1 MEFRVLGPLEVR
13 ADEGEP
19 VGLGG
24 ARPRAVLARLLIA
37 RGVVVSTDA
46 LIHDLYGDTP
56 PPSALSSLHSYV
68 SNLRRAIEP
77 DRGPW
82 AKPKVLIGRPP
93 GYLLAAE
100 DVDAS
105 RFEEL
110 VGRSEFQSPGEALTC
125 LDAAFGLWRGTPY
138 GEFGDETW
146 ALTEV
151 SRLRE
156 LRLVALE
163 RRARALLDLGRPQ
176 AVITDLEAET
186 AGNPLRER
194 LWCLLALS
202 LYRTGRQAEAL
213 AVLRRAA
220 RLLADQL
227 GLDPG
232 PELRSLEQD
241 ILRQA
246 DSLEPAAG
254 PATLA
259 VPPQPRPVTRDR
271 DDRLAELMALPERAA
286 RTGLRLAV
294 VSGEAGIG
302 KTFLLEEFGEHCSAR
317 LGQLVL
323 WGRCHDAEG
332 LPPLWPWV
340 QVLRT
345 LEQHCPPGDRRSLA
359 GLLDADR
366 PADAHRQADM
376 HRQAD
381 VDRPADRHRR
391 ADTHRPAD
399 ARAVARWLAAAARVR
414 PLVIVLDDLQRA
426 DPASLDLLRDLVM
439 RLDGAA
445 VTLVAAFRPGFDDPL
460 SRLARY
466 DLVRLRVRGL
476 APEAV
481 RSMAAGMGVELD
493 AEAAARLTDRTG
505 GNPFFVR
512 ECLRLRTG
520 GHAVDAVPESVAGL
534 VRSQLEAE
542 VAEVLAVAAVLGR
555 EFDPAIVAQVTGPEA
570 ADLLD
575 RAVRAGLLVPCTDP
589 DLPARPEPPVPSTPH
604 DLTAAADPSIP
615 GTAHGRAADAGLS
628 VSGDAYGLTTGGG
641 LSSAQDA
648 SDRAPRTGLPL
659 SGDAHG
665 RAAGAGLPGVAERA
679 FSVEPAG
686 GGRLVFVHD
695 LVREALAGGLPPR
708 RRAAVHRD
716 LATALATRP
725 SADVAAIACHAVQ
738 AGSHDEA
745 VRWAVAAAEQAGLRL
760 AYAEAARWWGHAVA
774 AHDASGGDPAQH
786 VELLLHHVQALEVAG
801 DREAARR
808 AGAAA
813 LRAADRADAG
823 AGLVV
828 RALTALG
835 TPSLSLLRDPYQTSR
850 HQMDR
855 HPADD
860 PRPLTRARARAR
872 GDRRV
877 AVPRPRVLTG
887 LTELTGE
894 LHDLAEHTDNPQVE
908 LLAGMVDACGRL
920 EAFDVAG
927 ADWAAA
933 RCDALLE
940 LHPLPWPRF
949 QHTLWH
955 ANRLTL
961 DGRFDEADRLYD
973 DADGQARHLNLWHAR
988 QTVAAGRVALSYH
1001 RGAIADAA
1009 PLIAAVR
1016 GVHPTLHHDATTLH
1030 LCAQGHLDHAR
1041 RLNGGPRPAPPRDWS
1056 WLSAT
1061 CLRAAAVAALGRT
1074 HECRTAYTA
1083 LLPYSG
1089 RISALSAVLCLGPVD
1104 WHLALLAT
1112 ATGHHDAAT
1121 AHLTALEQQA
1131 DAAGLHWWRDRA
1143 AATGVRQ
1150 PLQVATRA

>member
-1 MEFRVLGPLEVR
+1 MEFQVLGPLEVR
-13 ADEGEP
+13 ADDGEP

-37 RGVVVSTDA
+37 RGVVVSTDT
-46 LIHDLYGDTP
+46 LIHDMYGDTP

-93 GYLLAAE
+93 GYLLAAD

-125 LDAAFGLWRGTPY
+125 LDAAFGLWRGMPY

-186 AGNPLRER
+186 AENPLRER

-220 RLLADQL
+220 RQLADQL

-246 DSLEPAAG
+246 DSLEPAA
-254 PATLA
+254 PATLV
-259 VPPQPRPVTRDR
+259 VPPQPRPARR

-286 RTGLRLAV
+286 RAGLRLAA

-302 KTFLLEEFGEHCSAR
+302 KTFLLEEFGEHCSAA

-345 LEQHCPPGDRRSLA
+345 LEQHCPPGDRQTLA

-366 PADAHRQADM
+366 PADAHS
-376 HRQAD
+376 
-381 VDRPADRHRR
+381 
-391 ADTHRPAD
+391 
-399 ARAVARWLAAAARVR
+399 VARWLAAAARVR

-426 DPASLDLLRDLVM
+426 DSASLDLLRDLVL

-481 RSMAAGMGVELD
+481 RSMAAGLGVELD
-493 AEAAARLTDRTG
+493 AEAAARLADRTG

-512 ECLRLRTG
+512 ECLRLRAG
-520 GHAVDAVPESVAGL
+520 GHAVDAVPETVAGL
-534 VRSQLEAE
+534 VRSQLDAE
-542 VAEVLAVAAVLGR
+542 VADVLAVAAVLGR
-555 EFDPAIVAQVTGPEA
+555 EFDPAIVTQVAGPEA

-575 RAVRAGLLVPCTDP
+575 RATRAGLLSPSATP
-589 DLPARPEPPVPSTPH
+589 DLTTHTGLLSPTA
-604 DLTAAADPSIP
+604 DLTA
-615 GTAHGRAADAGLS
+615 
-628 VSGDAYGLTTGGG
+628 
-641 LSSAQDA
+641 
-648 SDRAPRTGLPL
+648 RTGLPVPNAAL
-659 SGDAHG
+659 DLATDVGLPGAQDAPG
-665 RAAGAGLPGVAERA
+665 RAAGAGLPVGGGRA
-679 FSVEPAG
+679 FRVEPAVAG

-716 LATALATRP
+716 LAAALAARP
-725 SADVAAIACHAVQ
+725 SADVAAIAWHAVQ
-738 AGSHDEA
+738 AGSHGEA

-760 AYAEAARWWGHAVA
+760 AYAEAAGWWGHAVA

-786 VELLLHHVQALEVAG
+786 VELLLHHVQALEATG
-801 DREAARR
+801 DRDAARR

-835 TPSLSLLRDPYQTSR
+835 KPSLSLLRDPYQANRPLTDR
-850 HQMDR
+850 HLADR
-855 HPADD
+855 PLADRHLAGLPVADRHPAAQYHAGQHPADD
-860 PRPLTRARARAR
+860 PRPLTRTRT
-872 GDRRV
+872 GTCDDRRLTI
-877 AVPRPRVLTG
+877 PRPRALTG
-887 LTELTGE
+887 LTDLTGE

-927 ADWAAA
+927 ADRAAA

-973 DADGQARHLNLWHAR
+973 DADDQARRLNLWHAR
-988 QTVAAGRVALSYH
+988 QTVATGRFALSYH
-1001 RGAIADAA
+1001 CGAIADAA

-1016 GVHPTLHHDATTLH
+1016 GVHPTLHHDATTLN

-1041 RLNGGPRPAPPRDWS
+1041 RLNGGPRQAPPRDWS

-1074 HECRTAYTA
+1074 HECRSAYTA

-1104 WHLALLAT
+1104 WYLALLAS

-1143 AATGVRQ
+1143 AATGVRR

>member
-77 DRGPW
+77 ERGPW

-110 VGRSEFQSPGEALTC
+110 VGRSEFQSPGEALSC

-186 AGNPLRER
+186 AANPLRER

-259 VPPQPRPVTRDR
+259 VPPRPGPVTRDR
-271 DDRLAELMALPERAA
+271 DDRLAELMTLPERAA
-286 RTGLRLAV
+286 RTGLRLAA

-366 PADAHRQADM
+366 PADA
-376 HRQAD
+376 
-381 VDRPADRHRR
+381 
-391 ADTHRPAD
+391 
-399 ARAVARWLAAAARVR
+399 RAVARWLAAAARVR

-426 DPASLDLLRDLVM
+426 DPASLDLLRSLVM

-493 AEAAARLTDRTG
+493 AEAAARLADRTG

-512 ECLRLRTG
+512 ECLRLRAG
-520 GHAVDAVPESVAGL
+520 GHAVDAVPEPVAGL

-570 ADLLD
+570 TDLLD
-575 RAVRAGLLVPCTDP
+575 RAVRAGLLLPCDDP
-589 DLPARPEPPVPSTPH
+589 DLPTRPGLPSTAD
-604 DLTAAADPSIP
+604 DLTAAAAP
-615 GTAHGRAADAGLS
+615 S
-628 VSGDAYGLTTGGG
+628 VSGDTHGLATGRA
-641 LSSAQDA
+641 LSGAQDA
-648 SDRAPRTGLPL
+648 SGRAPHTELPA
-659 SGDAHG
+659 SGDPCGWAVN
-665 RAAGAGLPGVAERA
+665 AGLPGGAERA
-679 FSVEPAG
+679 FGVEPAR

-695 LVREALAGGLPPR
+695 LVREALAGSLPPR

-716 LATALATRP
+716 LAAALATRP

-774 AHDASGGDPAQH
+774 AHDASGGDPGQH
-786 VELLLHHVQALEVAG
+786 VELLLHHVQALEAAG

-855 HPADD
+855 HQAGQHPAGQHLAGRHAANQHQTGQHPADRHQAGRHPTAQHQADRHLTDD
-860 PRPLTRARARAR
+860 PRPLTRARAHTR
-872 GDRRV
+872 GDRRL
-877 AVPRPRVLTG
+877 AVSRPQVLTG

-927 ADWAAA
+927 ADRAAA

-973 DADGQARHLNLWHAR
+973 DADDQARRLNLWHAR
-988 QTVAAGRVALSYH
+988 QTVAAGRVALGYH
-1001 RGAIADAA
+1001 RGAIASAA

-1104 WHLALLAT
+1104 WYLALLAT

-1143 AATGVRQ
+1143 AATGVRA

>member
-1 MEFRVLGPLEVR
+1 MEFRVLGPVEVR
-13 ADEGEP
+13 ADGGEP

-37 RGVVVSTDA
+37 RGAVVSTDT
-46 LIHDLYGDTP
+46 LIHDLYGDRP

-93 GYLLAAE
+93 GYLLAAD

-110 VGRSEFQSPGEALTC
+110 VGRSEFQSPGEALAC

-138 GEFGDETW
+138 GEFGDESW

-151 SRLRE
+151 GRLRE

-176 AVITDLEAET
+176 AVITDLEGET
-186 AGNPLRER
+186 AENPLRER

-246 DSLEPAAG
+246 DSLAPATG
-254 PATLA
+254 PATLIA
-259 VPPQPRPVTRDR
+259 PAQPGPAGLEPPGMGPAGLGPAGLGRSARR

-286 RTGLRLAV
+286 ATGLRLAA

-302 KTFLLEEFGEHCSAR
+302 KTFLLEEFAEHCSAR

-345 LEQHCPPGDRRSLA
+345 LEQHCPPGDPQTLA

-366 PADAHRQADM
+366 PADAH
-376 HRQAD
+376 
-381 VDRPADRHRR
+381 
-391 ADTHRPAD
+391 
-399 ARAVARWLAAAARVR
+399 AVARWLTAASRVR

-426 DPASLDLLRDLVM
+426 DSASLDLLRDLVM
-439 RLDGAA
+439 RLGGAA

-481 RSMAAGMGVELD
+481 RSMAAGMGVALD
-493 AEAAARLTDRTG
+493 AEAAARLADRTG

-512 ECLRLRTG
+512 ECLRLRAG
-520 GHAVDAVPESVAGL
+520 GHAADAVPEAVAAL
-534 VRSQLEAE
+534 VRSQLEAQ
-542 VAEVLAVAAVLGR
+542 VADVLAVAAVLGR
-555 EFDPAIVAQVTGPEA
+555 EFDPAIVAQVAGVEA
-570 ADLLD
+570 DDLLD
-575 RAVRAGLLVPCTDP
+575 RATRAGLLV
-589 DLPARPEPPVPSTPH
+589 V
-604 DLTAAADPSIP
+604 
-615 GTAHGRAADAGLS
+615 
-628 VSGDAYGLTTGGG
+628 GG
-641 LSSAQDA
+641 S
-648 SDRAPRTGLPL
+648 
-659 SGDAHG
+659 
-665 RAAGAGLPGVAERA
+665 
-679 FSVEPAG
+679 
-686 GGRLVFVHD
+686 GRLVFVHD
-695 LVREALAGGLPPR
+695 LVREALAGDLPPR
-708 RRAAVHRD
+708 RKAAIHRD
-716 LATALATRP
+716 LAAALAARP

-738 AGSHDEA
+738 AGSHAEA

-786 VELLLHHVQALEVAG
+786 VELLLHQVQALEAAG

-808 AGAAA
+808 AAAAA

-835 TPSLSLLRDPYQTSR
+835 TPSLSLLRDPYQADR
-850 HQMDR
+850 HQTGRHQTAQRPADR
-855 HPADD
+855 RPADD
-860 PRPLTRARARAR
+860 PRPLTRTRTRD
-872 GDRRV
+872 DRRLSV
-877 AVPRPRVLTG
+877 HRPRAVAG
-887 LTELTGE
+887 LTDLTGE
-894 LHDLAEHTDNPQVE
+894 LRDLAEHSGNPQVE
-908 LLAGMVDACGRL
+908 LLAGMVEACGRL
-920 EAFDVAG
+920 EAFDVAA
-927 ADWAAA
+927 ADQAAA

-940 LHPLPWPRF
+940 RHPLPWPRF
-949 QHTLWH
+949 QHTLWQ
-955 ANRLTL
+955 ANRLAL
-961 DGRFDEADRLYD
+961 DGRFDEADQVYD
-973 DADGQARHLNLWHAR
+973 DADVQARHLDLRHAR
-988 QTVAAGRVALSYH
+988 QTVAAGRIALSYH

-1009 PLIAAVR
+1009 PLIAAIR

-1030 LCAQGHLDHAR
+1030 LCAEGHLDHAR

-1089 RISALSAVLCLGPVD
+1089 RVSALSAVLCMGPVD
-1104 WHLALLAT
+1104 WYLALLAA
-1112 ATGHHDAAT
+1112 ATGHHEAAT
-1121 AHLTALEQQA
+1121 SHLTALEQQA

-1143 AATGVRQ
+1143 AVTGVRK

>member
-13 ADEGEP
+13 ADGGEP

-37 RGVVVSTDA
+37 RGVVVSTDT
-46 LIHDLYGDTP
+46 LIHDMYGDTP

-93 GYLLAAE
+93 GYLLAAD

-125 LDAAFGLWRGTPY
+125 LDAAFGLWRGMPY

-186 AGNPLRER
+186 AENPLRER

-220 RLLADQL
+220 RQLADQL

-246 DSLEPAAG
+246 DSLEPAA
-254 PATLA
+254 PATLV
-259 VPPQPRPVTRDR
+259 VPTQPRPARR

-286 RTGLRLAV
+286 RTGLRLAA

-302 KTFLLEEFGEHCSAR
+302 KTFLLEEFGEHCSAA

-345 LEQHCPPGDRRSLA
+345 LEQHCPPGDRQTLA

-366 PADAHRQADM
+366 PADAH
-376 HRQAD
+376 
-381 VDRPADRHRR
+381 
-391 ADTHRPAD
+391 
-399 ARAVARWLAAAARVR
+399 AVARWLAAAARVR

-426 DPASLDLLRDLVM
+426 DSASLDLLRDLVM

-493 AEAAARLTDRTG
+493 AEAAARLADRTG

-512 ECLRLRTG
+512 ECLRLRAG
-520 GHAVDAVPESVAGL
+520 GHSVDAVDAVPETVAGL
-534 VRSQLEAE
+534 VRSQLDAE
-542 VAEVLAVAAVLGR
+542 VADVLAVAAVLGR
-555 EFDPAIVAQVTGPEA
+555 EFDPAIVARVAGPEA

-575 RAVRAGLLVPCTDP
+575 RATHAGLL
-589 DLPARPEPPVPSTPH
+589 APSA
-604 DLTAAADPSIP
+604 DLTA
-615 GTAHGRAADAGLS
+615 
-628 VSGDAYGLTTGGG
+628 
-641 LSSAQDA
+641 
-648 SDRAPRTGLPL
+648 RTGLPL
-659 SGDAHG
+659 SGDALDLATDAALPVSGDAFDLPTDMGLPCAQDAPG
-665 RAAGAGLPGVAERA
+665 RAVGAGLPVGGGRA
-679 FSVEPAG
+679 FRVEPAVAG

-695 LVREALAGGLPPR
+695 LVREALAGGLPSR

-716 LATALATRP
+716 LAAALAARP
-725 SADVAAIACHAVQ
+725 SADVAAIAWHAVQ
-738 AGSHDEA
+738 AGSHGEA

-786 VELLLHHVQALEVAG
+786 VELLLHHVQALEAAG
-801 DREAARR
+801 DRDAARR
-808 AGAAA
+808 SGAAA

-835 TPSLSLLRDPYQTSR
+835 RPSLSLLRDPYQASR
-850 HQMDR
+850 PVADRPLTGLPLTDR
-855 HPADD
+855 HPVDD
-860 PRPLTRARARAR
+860 PRPLTRTRD
-872 GDRRV
+872 DRRLT
-877 AVPRPRVLTG
+877 VPRPRALTG
-887 LTELTGE
+887 LTDLTGE

-927 ADWAAA
+927 ADRAAA

-955 ANRLTL
+955 ANRQTL

-973 DADGQARHLNLWHAR
+973 DADDQARHLNLWHAR
-988 QTVAAGRVALSYH
+988 QTVATGRVALCYH

-1009 PLIAAVR
+1009 PLIATVR

-1041 RLNGGPRPAPPRDWS
+1041 RLNGGPRQAPPPDWS

-1104 WHLALLAT
+1104 WYLALLAT

-1121 AHLTALEQQA
+1121 AHLTTLEQQA

-1143 AATGVRQ
+1143 AATGVRR

>member
-13 ADEGEP
+13 ADGGEP

-37 RGVVVSTDA
+37 RGVVVSADT
-46 LIHDLYGDTP
+46 LIHDMYGDTP

-93 GYLLAAE
+93 GYLLAAD

-110 VGRSEFQSPGEALTC
+110 VGRAEFQSPGEALTC
-125 LDAAFGLWRGTPY
+125 LDAAFGLWRGMPY

-186 AGNPLRER
+186 AENPLRER
-194 LWCLLALS
+194 LWCLLSLS

-246 DSLEPAAG
+246 DSLEPAA
-254 PATLA
+254 PATLV
-259 VPPQPRPVTRDR
+259 VPPRPRPAPRD

-286 RTGLRLAV
+286 RTGLRLAT

-302 KTFLLEEFGEHCSAR
+302 KTFLLEEFGEQCSAR

-345 LEQHCPPGDRRSLA
+345 LEQHCPPGDRRTLA

-366 PADAHRQADM
+366 PADAHAI
-376 HRQAD
+376 
-381 VDRPADRHRR
+381 
-391 ADTHRPAD
+391 
-399 ARAVARWLAAAARVR
+399 ARWLAAAARVR

-426 DPASLDLLRDLVM
+426 DSASLDLLRDLVM
-439 RLDGAA
+439 RLDDAA

-481 RSMAAGMGVELD
+481 RSMAAGMGIELD
-493 AEAAARLTDRTG
+493 AAAAARLADRTG

-512 ECLRLRTG
+512 ECLRLRAG
-520 GHAVDAVPESVAGL
+520 GHAADAVPEAVAGL

-555 EFDPAIVAQVTGPEA
+555 EFDPAIVAQVAGPDA

-575 RAVRAGLLVPCTDP
+575 RATRAGLLT
-589 DLPARPEPPVPSTPH
+589 PAV
-604 DLTAAADPSIP
+604 
-615 GTAHGRAADAGLS
+615 
-628 VSGDAYGLTTGGG
+628 
-641 LSSAQDA
+641 
-648 SDRAPRTGLPL
+648 
-659 SGDAHG
+659 
-665 RAAGAGLPGVAERA
+665 
-679 FSVEPAG
+679 AG

-695 LVREALAGGLPPR
+695 LVREALAEGLPPR

-716 LATALATRP
+716 LAAALAARP

-738 AGSHDEA
+738 AGSHSEA

-786 VELLLHHVQALEVAG
+786 VELLLHHVQALEAAG

-835 TPSLSLLRDPYQTSR
+835 KPSLSLLRDPYQASR
-850 HQMDR
+850 HQPGPHPVGQR
-855 HPADD
+855 PAGQHQPGQYPADD
-860 PRPLTRARARAR
+860 PRPLARTRTRTRD
-872 GDRRV
+872 DRRLT
-877 AVPRPRVLTG
+877 VPRPRALTG
-887 LTELTGE
+887 LADLTGE

-927 ADWAAA
+927 ADRAAA
-933 RCDALLE
+933 RCDTLLE

-949 QHTLWH
+949 QHTLWQ

-973 DADGQARHLNLWHAR
+973 DADDQARHLNLWHAR
-988 QTVAAGRVALSYH
+988 RTVATGRVALSYH
-1001 RGAIADAA
+1001 RGAIAEAA

-1056 WLSAT
+1056 WLAAT

-1089 RISALSAVLCLGPVD
+1089 RISALSAMLCLGPVD
-1104 WHLALLAT
+1104 WYLALLAT

-1143 AATGVRQ
+1143 AATGVRR

>member
-13 ADEGEP
+13 ADGGEP

-37 RGVVVSTDA
+37 RGVVVSTDT
-46 LIHDLYGDTP
+46 LIHDMYGDTP

-93 GYLLAAE
+93 GYLLAAD

-125 LDAAFGLWRGTPY
+125 LDAAFGLWRGVPY

-186 AGNPLRER
+186 AENPLRER

-220 RLLADQL
+220 RQLADQL

-246 DSLEPAAG
+246 DSLEPA
-254 PATLA
+254 PATLV
-259 VPPQPRPVTRDR
+259 VPTQPRPARR
-271 DDRLAELMALPERAA
+271 DDRLAELLALPERAA
-286 RTGLRLAV
+286 RTGLRLAA

-302 KTFLLEEFGEHCSAR
+302 KTFLLEEFGEHCSAA

-345 LEQHCPPGDRRSLA
+345 LEQHCPPGDRQTLA

-366 PADAHRQADM
+366 PADAH
-376 HRQAD
+376 
-381 VDRPADRHRR
+381 
-391 ADTHRPAD
+391 
-399 ARAVARWLAAAARVR
+399 AVARWLTAAARVR

-426 DPASLDLLRDLVM
+426 DSASLELLRDLVM

-493 AEAAARLTDRTG
+493 AEAAARLADRTG

-512 ECLRLRTG
+512 ECLRLRAG
-520 GHAVDAVPESVAGL
+520 GHAVDAVPETVAGL
-534 VRSQLEAE
+534 VRSQLDAE
-542 VAEVLAVAAVLGR
+542 VADVLAVAAVLGR
-555 EFDPAIVAQVTGPEA
+555 EFDPAIVTQVAGPEA

-575 RAVRAGLLVPCTDP
+575 RATHAGLL
-589 DLPARPEPPVPSTPH
+589 APSA
-604 DLTAAADPSIP
+604 DLTARTGLPVP
-615 GTAHGRAADAGLS
+615 NTALDLA
-628 VSGDAYGLTTGGG
+628 TG
-641 LSSAQDA
+641 
-648 SDRAPRTGLPL
+648 TGLPL
-659 SGDAHG
+659 SGDALDLTTDAALPVSGDAFDLPTDMGLPSAQDVPG
-665 RAAGAGLPGVAERA
+665 RAVGAGLPVGGGRA
-679 FSVEPAG
+679 FRVEPAVAG
-686 GGRLVFVHD
+686 DGRLVFVHD

-716 LATALATRP
+716 LAAALAARP
-725 SADVAAIACHAVQ
+725 SADVAAIAWHAVQ
-738 AGSHDEA
+738 AGSHGEA

-786 VELLLHHVQALEVAG
+786 VELLLHHVQALEAAG
-801 DREAARR
+801 DRDAARR

-835 TPSLSLLRDPYQTSR
+835 KPSLSLLRDPYQASR
-850 HQMDR
+850 PLTGR
-855 HPADD
+855 HPAGQHPAGQHHVGQHQVGRHPVDD
-860 PRPLTRARARAR
+860 PRPLTRTRARD
-872 GDRRV
+872 DRRLT
-877 AVPRPRVLTG
+877 VPRPRALTG
-887 LTELTGE
+887 LTDLTGE

-927 ADWAAA
+927 ADRAAA

-961 DGRFDEADRLYD
+961 DGRFDEAGRLYD
-973 DADGQARHLNLWHAR
+973 DAGDQARHLNLWHAR
-988 QTVAAGRVALSYH
+988 QTVATGRVALSYH

-1009 PLIAAVR
+1009 PLIAAVH

-1041 RLNGGPRPAPPRDWS
+1041 RLNGGPRQAPPRDWS

-1104 WHLALLAT
+1104 WYLALLAT
-1112 ATGHHDAAT
+1112 ATGHHDTAT
-1121 AHLTALEQQA
+1121 AHLTTLEQQA

-1143 AATGVRQ
+1143 AATGVRR

>member
-1 MEFRVLGPLEVR
+1 MEFRVLGPVEVR
-13 ADEGEP
+13 ADGGEP

-37 RGVVVSTDA
+37 RGVVVSADA

-93 GYLLAAE
+93 GYLLAAD

-110 VGRSEFQSPGEALTC
+110 VGRSEFQSPGEALAC

-138 GEFGDETW
+138 GEFGDEPW

-163 RRARALLDLGRPQ
+163 WRARALLDLGRPQ

-186 AGNPLRER
+186 AENPLRER

-254 PATLA
+254 PATLV
-259 VPPQPRPVTRDR
+259 VPAQPGPAGTGRSARR

-286 RTGLRLAV
+286 ATGLRLAT

-345 LEQHCPPGDRRSLA
+345 LEQHCPPGDRQPLS

-366 PADAHRQADM
+366 PADAH
-376 HRQAD
+376 
-381 VDRPADRHRR
+381 
-391 ADTHRPAD
+391 
-399 ARAVARWLAAAARVR
+399 AVARWLTAASRVR

-426 DPASLDLLRDLVM
+426 DAASLDLLRDLIM

-476 APEAV
+476 APAAV
-481 RSMAAGMGVELD
+481 RSMAAGMGVALD
-493 AEAAARLTDRTG
+493 AEAAARLADRTG

-512 ECLRLRTG
+512 ECLRLRAG
-520 GHAVDAVPESVAGL
+520 GHAVDAVPEAVAAL

-542 VAEVLAVAAVLGR
+542 VADVLAVAAVLGR
-555 EFDPAIVAQVTGPEA
+555 EFDPAIVAQVAGPEA
-570 ADLLD
+570 DDLLD
-575 RAVRAGLLVPCTDP
+575 LATRAGLLTPSADP
-589 DLPARPEPPVPSTPH
+589 ALPGLLASSEAL
-604 DLTAAADPSIP
+604 DLT
-615 GTAHGRAADAGLS
+615 TDAGLP
-628 VSGDAYGLTTGGG
+628 VSSDAG
-641 LSSAQDA
+641 
-648 SDRAPRTGLPL
+648 
-659 SGDAHG
+659 
-665 RAAGAGLPGVAERA
+665 GAGLPVAQDAPGRA
-679 FSVEPAG
+679 GLLLGGGGAFRVEPAVAG
-686 GGRLVFVHD
+686 SGRLVFVHD
-695 LVREALAGGLPPR
+695 LVREVLAGGLAPR
-708 RRAAVHRD
+708 RKAAIHRD
-716 LATALATRP
+716 LAAALAARP

-738 AGSHDEA
+738 AGSYGDA
-745 VRWAVAAAEQAGLRL
+745 VHWAVAAAEQAGLRL

-786 VELLLHHVQALEVAG
+786 VELLLHHVQALEAAG

-835 TPSLSLLRDPYQTSR
+835 TPSLSLLRDPYQA
-850 HQMDR
+850 DR
-855 HPADD
+855 HPADRHQAD
-860 PRPLTRARARAR
+860 RHQADRHQVDNPRPLARTRTRD
-872 GDRRV
+872 DRRLTMH
-877 AVPRPRVLTG
+877 RPRALTG
-887 LTELTGE
+887 LTDLTGE
-894 LHDLAEHTDNPQVE
+894 LHDLAEHTDSPQVE

-920 EAFDVAG
+920 EAFDVAA
-927 ADWAAA
+927 ADQAAA
-933 RCDALLE
+933 RCGALLQ

-949 QHTLWH
+949 QHTLWQ
-955 ANRLTL
+955 ANRLAL

-973 DADGQARHLNLWHAR
+973 DADDQARHLNLRHAR
-988 QTVAAGRVALSYH
+988 QTVATGRVALSYH

-1009 PLIAAVR
+1009 PLIAAIR

-1030 LCAQGHLDHAR
+1030 LCAEGHLDHAR

-1089 RISALSAVLCLGPVD
+1089 RISALSAVLCMGPVD
-1104 WHLALLAT
+1104 WYLALLAT
-1112 ATGHHDAAT
+1112 ASGHHDAAT
-1121 AHLTALEQQA
+1121 THLTALEQQA
-1131 DAAGLHWWRDRA
+1131 GAAGLHWWRDRA
-1143 AATGVRQ
+1143 AATSVRKH
-1150 PLQVATRA
+1150 LQVATRA

>member
-13 ADEGEP
+13 ADDGEP

-37 RGVVVSTDA
+37 RRVVVSTDA

-77 DRGPW
+77 ERGPW

-93 GYLLAAE
+93 GYLLAAD

-110 VGRSEFQSPGEALTC
+110 VGRSEFQSPGEALAC
-125 LDAAFGLWRGTPY
+125 LDAAFGLWRGMPY
-138 GEFGDETW
+138 GEFGDESW

-186 AGNPLRER
+186 AENPLRER

-246 DSLEPAAG
+246 DSLEPVTG
-254 PATLA
+254 PAILV
-259 VPPQPRPVTRDR
+259 VPPQPEPVRPGRSAGR

-286 RTGLRLAV
+286 RTGLRLAA

-302 KTFLLEEFGEHCSAR
+302 KTFLLEEFGEHCSAA

-345 LEQHCPPGDRRSLA
+345 LEPHCPPADRQTLA
-359 GLLDADR
+359 GLLDANRPADAGR
-366 PADAHRQADM
+366 PADAH
-376 HRQAD
+376 
-381 VDRPADRHRR
+381 
-391 ADTHRPAD
+391 
-399 ARAVARWLAAAARVR
+399 AVARWLAAAARVR

-426 DPASLDLLRDLVM
+426 DSASLDLLRDLVM

-466 DLVRLRVRGL
+466 DLVRLRIRGL

-493 AEAAARLTDRTG
+493 AEAAARLADRTG

-512 ECLRLRTG
+512 ECLRLRAG
-520 GHAVDAVPESVAGL
+520 GHAVPEAVAGL

-542 VAEVLAVAAVLGR
+542 VADVLAVAAVLGR

-570 ADLLD
+570 TDLLD
-575 RAVRAGLLVPCTDP
+575 HATRAGLLVP
-589 DLPARPEPPVPSTPH
+589 
-604 DLTAAADPSIP
+604 
-615 GTAHGRAADAGLS
+615 
-628 VSGDAYGLTTGGG
+628 
-641 LSSAQDA
+641 
-648 SDRAPRTGLPL
+648 
-659 SGDAHG
+659 
-665 RAAGAGLPGVAERA
+665 
-679 FSVEPAG
+679 G

-708 RRAAVHRD
+708 RRAAIHRD
-716 LATALATRP
+716 LAAALAARP

-738 AGSHDEA
+738 AGSHGEA

-760 AYAEAARWWGHAVA
+760 EYAEAARWWGHAVA

-786 VELLLHHVQALEVAG
+786 VELLLHHVQALEAAG
-801 DREAARR
+801 DRDAARR

-835 TPSLSLLRDPYQTSR
+835 TPSLSLLRDPYQADR
-850 HQMDR
+850 HQAIQHQPGQRQPGR
-855 HPADD
+855 HQAGRHQAGRHQAED
-860 PRPLTRARARAR
+860 PRPLTRTRSRD
-872 GDRRV
+872 DRRIT
-877 AVPRPRVLTG
+877 VPRPRALTG
-887 LTELTGE
+887 LTDLTGE
-894 LHDLAEHTDNPQVE
+894 LHDLAEHTGNPQVE

-927 ADWAAA
+927 ADRAAA

-949 QHTLWH
+949 QHTLWQ

-973 DADGQARHLNLWHAR
+973 DADDQARHLNLWHAR
-988 QTVAAGRVALSYH
+988 QTVAAGRVALGYH

-1009 PLIAAVR
+1009 PLITAIR

-1074 HECRTAYTA
+1074 HECRTAYTT

-1089 RISALSAVLCLGPVD
+1089 RISALSAMLCLGPVD
-1104 WHLALLAT
+1104 WYLALLAT

-1121 AHLTALEQQA
+1121 THLTTLERQA

-1143 AATGVRQ
+1143 AATGVRT